1 MHAAT
6 QTAPG
11 PCSAGTTGLLSVGR
25 RCLSLHYACP
35 VELRQLRYFVTVA
48 EELNFG
54 RAAERLHIAG
64 PSLSQQIKA
73 LERDLKVSLFDR
85 DRRSVTLT
93 AGGAALLPHARALVV
108 QADELRRR
116 AAGLLTSEPV
126 RIGYVNWCP
135 TDWAEQAAGVAQ
147 LRVDTWVM
155 PSHTQAARVA
165 DGNLDLAICWVQ
177 TTDLASLSLNAH
189 LIGVDRLYA
198 LSVGS
203 DTSPVEASDTLV
215 LLDADEATW
224 SSWNRYAER
233 FAADTGA
240 RIVRVDDGGVTGQA
254 FFEHVRRL
262 RRPVLNN
269 PKGQDTQEPSGLVR
283 RTVIHPTPLWTWS
296 LVWRQGEDSPAVRAL
311 IAEFTRETPE
321 LGADDEEAWLPA
333 TDPHRP
339 TGIRTEADR
348 RPSPTT
354 QRPAPRRAERVKSR
368 GAEEVSPPRDP

>member
-1 MHAAT
+1 
-6 QTAPG
+6 
-11 PCSAGTTGLLSVGR
+11 
-25 RCLSLHYACP
+25 

-54 RAAERLHIAG
+54 RAAQRLHIAG

-93 AGGAALLPHARALVV
+93 ANGAALLPHAVALVQ
-108 QADELRRR
+108 QAEELRRR
-116 AAGLLTSEPV
+116 AAGLVASEPV

-135 TDWAEQAAGVAQ
+135 TDWAERAAGVAQ

-165 DGNLDLAICWVQ
+165 DGSLDLAICWVQ
-177 TTDLASLSLNAH
+177 TTDLVSLSLDAH

-203 DTSPVEASDTLV
+203 DTSPVRAKDTLV
-215 LLDADEATW
+215 LLDADEASW
-224 SSWNRYAER
+224 SSWNRYAQQ

-240 RIVRVDDGGVTGQA
+240 TPVLVDDGGVTGQE
-254 FFEHVRRL
+254 FFEHIRRL

-269 PKGQDTQEPSGLVR
+269 PKGQNVREPTGLVR
-283 RTVIHPTPLWTWS
+283 RPVVNPAPLWTWS
-296 LVWRQGEDSPAVRAL
+296 LVWRHDDDNPAVRAV
-311 IAEFTRETPE
+311 IDEFTRDAPG
-321 LGADDEEAWLPA
+321 LGLDDEAAWLPA
-333 TDPHRP
+333 ADPHRP
-339 TGIRTEADR
+339 SGTRT
-348 RPSPTT
+348 
-354 QRPAPRRAERVKSR
+354 
-368 GAEEVSPPRDP
+368 